1 MLFCQRLLDATIIF
15 LPSPFSSP
23 VKRVLGAKALLQT
36 LNKKPK
42 MSTLVCM
49 YVCYHDDT
57 PLNLRLSDSF
67 HIQEKSRL
75 DWNAYKKNEGIE
87 EELHFHKKDGS
98 VT

>member
-1 MLFCQRLLDATIIF
+1 
-15 LPSPFSSP
+15 
-23 VKRVLGAKALLQT
+23 
-36 LNKKPK
+36 
-42 MSTLVCM
+42 M